1 MTQVITLRLLYEIDD
16 IKFYIYPVVLKN
28 ENDLTL
34 IDAGYP
40 QSLSKL
46 EKAFSEKDLDIN
58 QLKNVIITHHDV
70 DHMGAVGELLTK
82 YPKVEAFCSKK
93 ELPYVTG
100 EKRSPRLEEYEKLGE
115 ELDGEAKEANYR
127 WLEMLQKVNGLER
140 ANVLLEQDRIYD
152 DVIVLETPGHMEGHL
167 SLYVESSNTLISGD
181 LLISEEGI
189 LDIATKEFVID
200 KEAEIQSLRKVL
212 PYPIVKLICYHGGEY
227 ESKHLKE
234 ELEDIIECGYPD
246 E

>member
-16 IKFYIYPVVLKN
+16 IKFFIYPVVLKN
-28 ENDLTL
+28 ENDLIL

-40 QSLSKL
+40 QSLPKL
-46 EKAFSEKDLDIN
+46 EIAFREKALDIN
-58 QLKNVIITHHDV
+58 QLKKVIITHHDV
-70 DHMGAVGELLTK
+70 DHMGAVMELLTK
-82 YPKVEAFCSKK
+82 YPKVEAFCSEK
-93 ELPYVTG
+93 ELPYVMG
-100 EKRSPRLEEYEKLGE
+100 GIKSPRLKEYEKLGE
-115 ELDGEAKEANYR
+115 KLSGEAKEANHR
-127 WLEMLQKVNGLER
+127 WIEMLQKVASIQK
-140 ANVLLEQDRIYD
+140 ANVLKEQDKIYE

-167 SLYVESSNTLISGD
+167 SLYVESAKTLICGD

>member
-40 QSLSKL
+40 QSLTML
-46 EKAFSEKDLDIN
+46 EKAFCEKDLDIN
-58 QLKNVIITHHDV
+58 QLRKVIITHHDV
-70 DHMGAVGELLTK
+70 DHMGGVMELLNK

-93 ELPYVTG
+93 ELPYVMG
-100 EKRSPRLEEYEKLGE
+100 VKKSPRIREYERLYEKLGQK
-115 ELDGEAKEANYR
+115 AKEDNKRYI
-127 WLEMLQKVNGLER
+127 EMLQKVNSLER
-140 ANVLLEQDRIYD
+140 ANVLVEQDRIYE

-167 SLYVESSNTLISGD
+167 SLYVEASNTLICGD
-181 LLISEEGI
+181 LLISEEGV

-227 ESKHLKE
+227 ESKQLKE